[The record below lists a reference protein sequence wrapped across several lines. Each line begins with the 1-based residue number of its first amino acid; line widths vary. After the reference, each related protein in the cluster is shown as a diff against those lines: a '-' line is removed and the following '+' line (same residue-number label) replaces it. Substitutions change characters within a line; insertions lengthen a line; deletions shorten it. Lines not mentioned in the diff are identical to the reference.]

1 MSRRSPRLNDP
12 VNVPVPN
19 DPVNDSTPEGSQIPP
34 PQASV
39 QHLVNND
46 PANNSLAGQTST
58 STSTPPQETTGNT
71 NATLPATNPT
81 GQTSTSSSTPPQETT
96 GNTNATLPATNPA
109 GQTSTSSSAPPQE
122 TAGNTNPI
130 LPATVNLPHTSITAT
145 SPAVVPPNPAVGPPT
160 DTASGDQPTGSGSSS
175 PRVNLVDYTSYYH
188 HYEDT
193 SRYHNSDNDWYYSHG
208 WKKKG
213 TRSDV
218 KKIYND
224 VAWMKH
230 VLGQPWKGSGDS
242 CSLLEFRNKLTCSAE
257 YKWADPCS
265 RYFILKHNLSESI
278 QRLLDGYEAD
288 NEVDMARFSDPLGSD
303 SPYWLECSEQVW
315 SFLERTYAGLD
326 GDRLEERWSSQ
337 WLSKGSTWL
346 EFYSTFDSV
355 GRQLAKSRGIERLS
369 DQEQR
374 CRLYQA
380 LPHACQVYLNERGY
394 RQVGSMPFP
403 KMIECVQAWCET
415 HWDHKQVKVTAL
427 STDTKERWNGYEDRS
442 NYSKD
447 IGGNISTGA
456 LPEKRGY
463 RKFPPRSQRLREDA
477 KILADDY
484 NKSVLAAKCGRCL
497 SSEGGHTA
505 ISCCQQLDRPEIR
518 CPFCGL
524 KHSDY
529 QLCPQDFDT
538 YGKDCGRCGR
548 RHHGPWACK
557 APTPSSRVISAVSLS
572 PMSVEDP
579 VLTVTLG
586 RSTTPY
592 QALVD
597 TGAQISV
604 LSSSVLKD
612 LGLVDLQPTPL
623 TLTTADWSRPSV
635 KGIIKNLPVYLPQG
649 RVVYLDFLVSAQDL
663 TRQVILSASFLRE
676 LDAVWLVGKS
686 RLIFEAGAN
695 GITQQLYNLG
705 RPTSSSKPVDPA
717 LQGVVELC
725 NLALSTTAESTSTPV
740 LPDDLATDIVTSQF
754 PSDQS
759 KELTAGAVVPSVI
772 PTHEGHDSDDFTWDL
787 APPTPRSKLGRF
799 VLHVPWKGDD
809 RPTGGYN
816 STAARRA
823 FSTDARLSASERS
836 DYLEVVRGLV
846 EEGFVVPA
854 DEDVEP
860 VSSHVGIYVDDTHA
874 RGETKE
880 EALYYA
886 DRLDSG
892 LASHGFGSNAIKR
905 LLSWAHDPSTYLWC
919 FKIAMAFYD
928 PLGLGVEYAVALR
941 AMVREACSSSVGW
954 DDLVESSLAAKLVAK
969 LSRRDLSTVVQKV
982 YFYTDSEVSIYRLRR
997 KASGLRLKLITP
1009 LESRR
1014 LQDTAEVL
1022 RPYRVTAASD
1032 AGTVYYLSTPEGKPL
1047 RYSETFFNLKPY
1059 VPSEDFIDSYQE
1071 SEAADD
1077 DILMADPHEVAEN
1090 MVNP

>member
-278 QRLLDGYEAD
+278 QRLLDG
-288 NEVDMARFSDPLGSD
+288 FSDPLGSD

-538 YGKDCGRCGR
+538 YGKDCGRCGKAS
-548 RHHGPWACK
+548 PW
-557 APTPSSRVISAVSLS
+557 
-572 PMSVEDP
+572 
-579 VLTVTLG
+579 TLG
-586 RSTTPY
+586 
-592 QALVD
+592 L
-597 TGAQISV
+597 
-604 LSSSVLKD
+604 
-612 LGLVDLQPTPL
+612 
-623 TLTTADWSRPSV
+623 
-635 KGIIKNLPVYLPQG
+635 
-649 RVVYLDFLVSAQDL
+649 
-663 TRQVILSASFLRE
+663 
-676 LDAVWLVGKS
+676 
-686 RLIFEAGAN
+686 
-695 GITQQLYNLG
+695 
-705 RPTSSSKPVDPA
+705 
-717 LQGVVELC
+717 
-725 NLALSTTAESTSTPV
+725 
-740 LPDDLATDIVTSQF
+740 
-754 PSDQS
+754 
-759 KELTAGAVVPSVI
+759 
-772 PTHEGHDSDDFTWDL
+772 
-787 APPTPRSKLGRF
+787 
-799 VLHVPWKGDD
+799 
-809 RPTGGYN
+809 
-816 STAARRA
+816 
-823 FSTDARLSASERS
+823 
-836 DYLEVVRGLV
+836 
-846 EEGFVVPA
+846 
-854 DEDVEP
+854 
-860 VSSHVGIYVDDTHA
+860 
-874 RGETKE
+874 
-880 EALYYA
+880 
-886 DRLDSG
+886 
-892 LASHGFGSNAIKR
+892 
-905 LLSWAHDPSTYLWC
+905 
-919 FKIAMAFYD
+919 
-928 PLGLGVEYAVALR
+928 
-941 AMVREACSSSVGW
+941 
-954 DDLVESSLAAKLVAK
+954 
-969 LSRRDLSTVVQKV
+969 
-982 YFYTDSEVSIYRLRR
+982 
-997 KASGLRLKLITP
+997 
-1009 LESRR
+1009 
-1014 LQDTAEVL
+1014 
-1022 RPYRVTAASD
+1022 
-1032 AGTVYYLSTPEGKPL
+1032 
-1047 RYSETFFNLKPY
+1047 
-1059 VPSEDFIDSYQE
+1059 
-1071 SEAADD
+1071 
-1077 DILMADPHEVAEN
+1077 
-1090 MVNP
+1090 

>member
-1 MSRRSPRLNDP
+1 
-12 VNVPVPN
+12 
-19 DPVNDSTPEGSQIPP
+19 
-34 PQASV
+34 
-39 QHLVNND
+39 
-46 PANNSLAGQTST
+46 
-58 STSTPPQETTGNT
+58 
-71 NATLPATNPT
+71 
-81 GQTSTSSSTPPQETT
+81 
-96 GNTNATLPATNPA
+96 
-109 GQTSTSSSAPPQE
+109 
-122 TAGNTNPI
+122 
-130 LPATVNLPHTSITAT
+130 
-145 SPAVVPPNPAVGPPT
+145 
-160 DTASGDQPTGSGSSS
+160 
-175 PRVNLVDYTSYYH
+175 
-188 HYEDT
+188 
-193 SRYHNSDNDWYYSHG
+193 
-208 WKKKG
+208 
-213 TRSDV
+213 
-218 KKIYND
+218 
-224 VAWMKH
+224 
-230 VLGQPWKGSGDS
+230 
-242 CSLLEFRNKLTCSAE
+242 LLEFRNKLTCSAE

-854 DEDVEP
+854 DEDV
-860 VSSHVGIYVDDTHA
+860 VS
-874 RGETKE
+874 
-880 EALYYA
+880 
-886 DRLDSG
+886 
-892 LASHGFGSNAIKR
+892 
-905 LLSWAHDPSTYLWC
+905 YLPC
-919 FKIAMAFYD
+919 F
-928 PLGLGVEYAVALR
+928 P
-941 AMVREACSSSVGW
+941 
-954 DDLVESSLAAKLVAK
+954 
-969 LSRRDLSTVVQKV
+969 
-982 YFYTDSEVSIYRLRR
+982 
-997 KASGLRLKLITP
+997 
-1009 LESRR
+1009 
-1014 LQDTAEVL
+1014 
-1022 RPYRVTAASD
+1022 
-1032 AGTVYYLSTPEGKPL
+1032 
-1047 RYSETFFNLKPY
+1047 
-1059 VPSEDFIDSYQE
+1059 
-1071 SEAADD
+1071 
-1077 DILMADPHEVAEN
+1077 
-1090 MVNP
+1090 

>member
-1 MSRRSPRLNDP
+1 MRLRDYSPGLMILLLTLGTCTPTTPLSVIYEPAEGLLSSKGLSRRQCFKIAMAFYDPLGLGVEYAVALRAMVREACSSSVGWDDLVESSLAAKLVKEASKAAVIGDFTYLPTSTSPLSPTDQPAEDDCRVCAPIEVDTRNSDP
-12 VNVPVPN
+12 RVQDLANFFDESTIKDLQQRHLKTRAIIATLRAGPDNEKAPN
-19 DPVNDSTPEGSQIPP
+19 LRCYFLVDGVLHYTGVTSLVNDRTRAE
-34 PQASV
+34 V
-39 QHLVNND
+39 
-46 PANNSLAGQTST
+46 SLPVLPVCQTST

-579 VLTVTLG
+579 VLTVTLDIRSLVFGAEGLGVG
-586 RSTTPY
+586 RPSTY
-592 QALVD
+592 
-597 TGAQISV
+597 
-604 LSSSVLKD
+604 
-612 LGLVDLQPTPL
+612 PL

-854 DEDVEP
+854 DEDVVALHKTLGPDDSHKSTVATDYQEP

-892 LASHGFGSNAIKR
+892 LASHGF
-905 LLSWAHDPSTYLWC
+905 W
-919 FKIAMAFYD
+919 
-928 PLGLGVEYAVALR
+928 
-941 AMVREACSSSVGW
+941 
-954 DDLVESSLAAKLVAK
+954 
-969 LSRRDLSTVVQKV
+969 
-982 YFYTDSEVSIYRLRR
+982 
-997 KASGLRLKLITP
+997 
-1009 LESRR
+1009 
-1014 LQDTAEVL
+1014 LQCD
-1022 RPYRVTAASD
+1022 
-1032 AGTVYYLSTPEGKPL
+1032 
-1047 RYSETFFNLKPY
+1047 
-1059 VPSEDFIDSYQE
+1059 
-1071 SEAADD
+1071 
-1077 DILMADPHEVAEN
+1077 
-1090 MVNP
+1090 